1 MSKKLYNLKWQS
13 VALEGFPVSMS
24 DKFQG
29 FVGLEECTSYGLDK
43 ELKSR
48 KKKKQTKK
56 RRNEDT
62 EISDVAPKRVK
73 KDKKKEIAPKAPVKL
88 SNGFIVE
95 SCNVT
100 KPSTTNEVQPEKN
113 KTKKQRRKNKKNKK
127 KTPENPEENPKE
139 VKNKSPK
146 KNNSNNKKSKPKLG
160 ENMSETVSDLTP
172 EDMLTWAEFK
182 LPEPIMKALTE
193 LGFKKPTKIQEL
205 SLPAAI
211 HGRRDI
217 LGAAE
222 TGSGKTLAFGLP
234 ILTGIIRLKEKAELK
249 GLDVYDIPYKKTS
262 MKRKYI
268 KPEPVKKKGKVN
280 KKKQEKRTEQK
291 AKESSEDGYGSDE
304 ENSDSEQEENK
315 TSEIAKKCAPVNKSK
330 NETSRKVKP
339 TKNVKK
345 SNDNVKEDDDYV
357 EEIVVPIK
365 RKETSADEG
374 NDSDDSSNYIHL
386 SEMFDS
392 DDLAASSD
400 DENDK
405 TVSETENKETDNSDT
420 ESADESNSENS
431 NDETQDEI
439 DEDSDEES
447 QSEINDDEEESVDES
462 EDDDDDENDEDTTVN
477 ESDDDDDDEIDEDT
491 TINDDENPDANDEKS
506 IESGSDE
513 DDEEMDEG
521 NENEQGIGCVKVID
535 NIEIPGHVVVKTG
548 KPLYALILTP
558 TRELAIQISRHL
570 IAVAK
575 YTGIRIAT
583 IVGGMAAVKQERVLR
598 SGPEVVVAT
607 PGRLW
612 ELISQGQPHLQQLDC
627 VKFLAIDETDRMVE
641 RNHFEELEPLLERLN
656 ADEERSR
663 TRQNF
668 VFSATLTM
676 VHDLPAHMRG
686 KKVTKR
692 GKIINRKV
700 EKMTPQQKIKRL
712 VAKIGMTD
720 PKVVDITTQNLGTAE
735 TLTESRIACAIEH
748 KDAYL
753 YYILK
758 RHPGRTIVFCN
769 SIGSVKRLAQLFSM
783 LKCHPLPLHAS
794 MPQRQRLKNLEKFRD
809 DPHGVLIA
817 TDVAAR
823 GLDIPDVDHVIHY
836 QVPRTAENYVHRSG
850 RTARACKEG
859 LTILM
864 MEPSEAFLYSKLCR
878 TLNKTSEVPTFP
890 VPPQQLAPLKDL
902 VSVAR
907 DLDSLTLQPRPSEVP
922 TFPVPPQQL
931 APLKDLVSVAR
942 DLDSLTLQRASSE
955 VPTFPVPPQ
964 QLAPLKDLVS
974 VARDLL
980 DSLTLLPR
988 PSEVPTFP
996 VPPQQ
1001 LAPLKDLVSVAR
1013 DLDSLTLQRRRASQ
1027 AAGWRE
1033 RAARE
1038 MDMIIDDDDLP
1049 VKEVDPSIDK
1059 ALQAKKRQLESMLTR
1074 PLFPKGFSFKY
1085 PTLNDPAVFAYPEEN
1100 ALQVMKKALESGELK
1115 KEKRKSKNSSLLKL
1129 SLFFYQHEFVYNKP
1143 LIRRHRPVKEVDP
1156 SIDKALQA
1164 KKRQLESMLTRPL
1177 FPKGFSFKYPTLNDP
1192 AVFAYPEENALQVM
1206 KKALESGEL
1215 KKEKRKSKNSS
1226 LLKLQKRK

>member
-1 MSKKLYNLKWQS
+1 MSKKLNNLKWQS

-62 EISDVAPKRVK
+62 VISDVAPKRVK
-73 KDKKKEIAPKAPVKL
+73 KDTKKETAPKAPVKL

-113 KTKKQRRKNKKNKK
+113 KTKKKRKKNKKNKK
-127 KTPENPEENPKE
+127 KTPENPEEKSKE

-146 KNNSNNKKSKPKLG
+146 KNISNNKKSKPKLG

-262 MKRKYI
+262 MKRKNI

-304 ENSDSEQEENK
+304 ENSDSDQEENNK
-315 TSEIAKKCAPVNKSK
+315 TSEIDKKSAPVSKSN
-330 NETSRKVKP
+330 NEASRKVKP

-345 SNDNVKEDDDYV
+345 SNDNAKDDDDYV

-365 RKETSADEG
+365 RKETSTDEG

-405 TVSETENKETDNSDT
+405 TVSKTENKETDNSDT
-420 ESADESNSENS
+420 ESADESNAENS
-431 NDETQDEI
+431 NDETQNEI
-439 DEDSDEES
+439 DEDSDDES
-447 QSEINDDEEESVDES
+447 QSEDNDDEEESVDES

-477 ESDDDDDDEIDEDT
+477 ESEDDDDEIDEDT

-521 NENEQGIGCVKVID
+521 DENEQGIGCVKVID

-850 RTARACKEG
+850 RTARASKEG

-878 TLNKTSEVPTFP
+878 TLNKT
-890 VPPQQLAPLKDL
+890 
-902 VSVAR
+902 
-907 DLDSLTLQPRPSEVP
+907 
-922 TFPVPPQQL
+922 
-931 APLKDLVSVAR
+931 
-942 DLDSLTLQRASSE
+942 
-955 VPTFPVPPQ
+955 
-964 QLAPLKDLVS
+964 
-974 VARDLL
+974 
-980 DSLTLLPR
+980 
-988 PSEVPTFP
+988 SEVPTFP

-1129 SLFFYQHEFVYNKP
+1129 
-1143 LIRRHRPVKEVDP
+1143 
-1156 SIDKALQA
+1156 
-1164 KKRQLESMLTRPL
+1164 
-1177 FPKGFSFKYPTLNDP
+1177 
-1192 AVFAYPEENALQVM
+1192 
-1206 KKALESGEL
+1206 
-1215 KKEKRKSKNSS
+1215 
-1226 LLKLQKRK
+1226 QKRK